1 MMSSQLHRHHTKPS
15 SRKKRFMQQRRL
27 RSEYFVSNANNSTGM
42 VMPSPLPYQR
52 HYAKILPK
60 VSKLFRKGRD
70 CHFVDVGSAPGG
82 LCHYLIKDLKWSGRA
97 FSLSEREGGFKMMYG
112 GGERLKFTRFDVGMP
127 DSWRLYLA
135 NWKRKP
141 RVIYISSS
149 ILSTW
154 VLHFNS
160 SHLHHPM
167 KMSQHNRTARSK
179 PITFL
184 LRILF
189 LLLVTID

>member
-1 MMSSQLHRHHTKPS
+1 M
-15 SRKKRFMQQRRL
+15 
-27 RSEYFVSNANNSTGM
+27 SNANNSTGM

-112 GGERLKFTRFDVGMP
+112 GGERLKFTRFDVGTP
-127 DSWRLYLA
+127 DARKTLLGKLEEKAEGDWYLKFDFV
-135 NWKRKP
+135 N
-141 RVIYISSS
+141 
-149 ILSTW
+149 LG
-154 VLHFNS
+154 
-160 SHLHHPM
+160 
-167 KMSQHNRTARSK
+167 
-179 PITFL
+179 
-184 LRILF
+184 
-189 LLLVTID
+189 VTLQWQPPTPPN